1 MSRKQ
6 VCPSFEF
13 IEKAIGRTLIVLR
26 DVQPDLNQVL
36 LGQRRTNDAQRVLY
50 PPTRR

>member
-1 MSRKQ
+1 
-6 VCPSFEF
+6 
-13 IEKAIGRTLIVLR
+13 
-26 DVQPDLNQVL
+26 VQPDLNQVL